1 MDDRPLARHRPL
13 AWRGDDT
20 GPGPVVPAIKYLGGN
35 DMLDRFKDAK
45 WYIGED
51 GVSVTIYDASDLDG
65 TGPDGHGMVCESATP
80 DDARLIA
87 ASPDLLAAAKAALD
101 RLCDPYLGEDDGE
114 RQRPEIAALEQ
125 AIAKAEGPS
134 GGYARLLDTDPKF
147 EAWVR
152 GCVDKA
158 EGRA

>member
-1 MDDRPLARHRPL
+1 MATYQQ
-13 AWRGDDT
+13 AM
-20 GPGPVVPAIKYLGGN
+20 A
-35 DMLDRFKDAK
+35 DRFQNAQ

-101 RLCDPYLGEDDGE
+101 RFSDP
-114 RQRPEIAALEQ
+114 ALEGMAGDLLQ
-125 AIAKAEGPS
+125 ELEEAIAKAEG
-134 GGYARLLDTDPKF
+134 
-147 EAWVR
+147 
-152 GCVDKA
+152 
-158 EGRA
+158 RA

>member
-1 MDDRPLARHRPL
+1 
-13 AWRGDDT
+13 
-20 GPGPVVPAIKYLGGN
+20 
-35 DMLDRFKDAK
+35 MLDRFKDAMLDRFK
-45 WYIGED
+45 NAQWYIGED

-125 AIAKAEGPS
+125 AIAKAEG
-134 GGYARLLDTDPKF
+134 
-147 EAWVR
+147 
-152 GCVDKA
+152 
-158 EGRA
+158 RA